1 MTTAHEFL
9 GLVSIAVSVGLVGVA
24 AWSVIAA
31 RRSDGRLDH
40 RFAVDR
46 AVLAAVFVVA
56 AAGLVGIALLMAG
69 SRPADPLHL
78 VYGPA
83 AIVSV
88 PVAIMIGSRASTS
101 GASRLRRDL
110 STTAGGIVLLG
121 LALRLLATG

>member
-1 MTTAHEFL
+1 MTTAHGFL
-9 GLVSIAVSVGLVGVA
+9 GLASIAVSLGLVGA
-24 AWSVIAA
+24 AGWSVIAA
-31 RRSDGRLDH
+31 RRSNGRLDH

-46 AVLAAVFVVA
+46 AVLATVFVLA
-56 AAGLVGIALLMAG
+56 AAGLVGIALLIAG

-101 GASRLRRDL
+101 GASRLRRDV